1 MKTALVLWGATD
13 FGAPHFSSDIL
24 WKTGFRAPDPFF
36 LVETAGKVY
45 VLVSA
50 LEIGRAHKEARG
62 ARAVLADAHGLVGF
76 LKTRGIKKVMIPHG
90 FPHGI
95 ARELGRTFRTDVHEG
110 VVFAARIRKSKT
122 EIVEITRVQRAAE
135 AALAE
140 AMKFLSNATI
150 RSGRIYPVRNP
161 DDKTKTIASLYASK
175 KEVSNGVYFKKR
187 VVASEDVRRIM
198 EDVLWQEG
206 CMASGTIVACGMQ
219 ASDPH
224 CIGRGMLEAHK
235 PIVIDVFP
243 VSRDSH
249 YYADMSRTIFKGEP
263 AFGYAHMYE
272 AVRSA
277 QEAAIGMV
285 RAGAD
290 GAAIHA
296 AAAEH
301 LESLGYQ
308 TYMRHAR
315 PEGFIH
321 GLGHGVGID
330 IHEAPRLSARGDIL
344 EEGNVVT
351 IEPGLYYTRA
361 RKGIPAGGIRIEDM
375 AVVRKNGCE
384 MITRFPKDL
393 KSMIL

>member
-50 LEIGRAHKEARG
+50 LEIGRARKEARG
-62 ARAVLADAHGLVGF
+62 VRAVLADAHGLVGF
-76 LKTRGIKKVMIPHG
+76 LKARGIKKVMIPHG

-95 ARELGRTFRTDVHEG
+95 ARELGRTFRVDLHEG
-110 VVFAARIRKSKT
+110 AVFAARIRKSKT

-224 CIGRGMLEAHK
+224 CIGRGM
-235 PIVIDVFP
+235 
-243 VSRDSH
+243 
-249 YYADMSRTIFKGEP
+249 SRTIFKGEP

-344 EEGNVVT
+344 EEGAVVT
-351 IEPGLYYTRA
+351 IEPGLYYPRA
-361 RKGIPAGGIRIEDM
+361 RKGIPVGGIRIEDM
-375 AVVRKNGCE
+375 AVVRKNGCD
-384 MITRFPKDL
+384 MITRFPKDFEN
-393 KSMIL
+393 MIV